1 MELSDPSPEPS
12 MSLWQGVF
20 GFPFQI
26 DNLKAY
32 IIVTLSAIVLA
43 FDVSGFAITA
53 DFFLNS
59 IPHGQELIG
68 PNPIMFSGGF
78 RIYGS
83 LAFLAVL
90 ASLAPAAFF
99 ILIVQD
105 TAAGNEDIDWPSD
118 VWYEYLTK
126 IAYLAWLF
134 GCCAAVSTVFW
145 SLAAL
150 AMEQMGVPIPAI
162 IWWVFTL
169 VSAFMLFPIPLYSTM
184 IGGSPFMLIHPMFL
198 LRLIQRPLAGLA
210 LYGYTFVLLL
220 PCVALGLW
228 MIVSLSWWAAPIVG
242 MIWATCI
249 LWYARALGRVG
260 YVLAEE
266 KRKVRRKKKRRKLR
280 VRREIAD

>member
-1 MELSDPSPEPS
+1 MDLSDRSPEPS
-12 MSLWQGVF
+12 VSAWQGIF
-20 GFPFQI
+20 GFPFQL
-26 DNLKAY
+26 DNIKAY

-43 FDVSGFAITA
+43 FDVSGFAITGE
-53 DFFLNS
+53 LIRSS
-59 IPHGQELIG
+59 IPEGKELMG
-68 PNPIMFSGGF
+68 PAPTIYFSGM
-78 RIYGS
+78 RVYGG

-99 ILIVQD
+99 IIIVQD

-126 IAYLAWLF
+126 IAFLAWLF

-150 AMEQMGVPIPAI
+150 AMEQMGVPIPTI

-228 MIVSLSWWAAPIVG
+228 MVVSLSWWAAPIVG

-266 KRKVRRKKKRRKLR
+266 KRRVRRKKKRRSVR
-280 VRREIAD
+280 VRREAAE

>member
-12 MSLWQGVF
+12 MSLWQGIF
-20 GFPFQI
+20 GFPFQL
-26 DNLKAY
+26 DNIKAY
-32 IIVTLSAIVLA
+32 IIVTLCAIVLA
-43 FDVSGFAITA
+43 FDATGFAITGE
-53 DFFLNS
+53 LINSS
-59 IPHGQELIG
+59 IPEGKELIG
-68 PNPIMFSGGF
+68 VAPPVFFSGM
-78 RIYGS
+78 RIYWG
-83 LAFLAVL
+83 LAVL
-90 ASLAPAAFF
+90 AFVASLAPAAFF
-99 ILIVQD
+99 IIILQD
-105 TAAGNEDIDWPSD
+105 TAAGNEDIDWPDD
-118 VWYEYLTK
+118 VWYEYITK
-126 IAYLAWLF
+126 IVFLGWLF
-134 GCCAAVSTVFW
+134 GCCAAISTVFW

-242 MIWATCI
+242 LIWATCI

-266 KRKVRRKKKRRKLR
+266 KRMVRRKKKRRRVR
-280 VRREIAD
+280 VRRETAD